1 MRDNTLAQRIDAA
14 DLGGLSE
21 DTAGANRGKGTAVL
35 ATPAIFT
42 AGVVIGMTVT
52 LAAGDHRELQ

>member
-21 DTAGANRGKGTAVL
+21 DTAGANRGKSTAVL
-35 ATPAIFT
+35 ATPAVFT

-52 LAAGDHRELQ
+52 LAAGHQEQQ